1 MIRIVHSEVVF
12 KLLVLTFR
20 LSVGLRI
27 ERSAYL
33 AADIE
38 NVVERL
44 LVLACKHCS
53 SIGDDRARRS
63 CFKHYVFIEKGS

>member
-1 MIRIVHSEVVF
+1 MIYAVHSKVVF

-20 LSVGLRI
+20 LSIGLRI

-33 AADIE
+33 AVDIE

-44 LVLACKHCS
+44 LVLACEHCS
-53 SIGDDRARRS
+53 SIGDDGAGRS
-63 CFKHYVFIEKGS
+63 CFKHYVFVEKGS